1 MSLPVF
7 TVQTFNQAVLKAAG
21 AVFAQR
27 VDIIPGN
34 KVPAEMQKKIKDLTT
49 ATLADLQ
56 QAAKAKYPAAV
67 ALIDTD
73 IEVSEFGPS
82 FVSCLASATVL
93 LKKVASQPVAIPM
106 AQVQPQPMAQVQP
119 QPIPEMS
126 QPLFALPSQP
136 MGSQG
141 PMQPLIL
148 QPVAS
153 PVAAPVAAPVASPVA
168 PPVPVA
174 QPLPPPQGGKRKK
187 SRSRTKRSRR

>member
-27 VDIIPGN
+27 VDLIPGI
-34 KVPAEMQKKIKDLTT
+34 KVPAEMQKKINDLTA

-82 FVSCLASATVL
+82 FVSCLASGTVL
-93 LKKVASQPVAIPM
+93 LKKAASQPVAAPV
-106 AQVQPQPMAQVQP
+106 AQPVAAPVAPL
-119 QPIPEMS
+119 IPEMS
-126 QPLFALPSQP
+126 QPMFALPSQP

-141 PMQPLIL
+141 PAQPLLL
-148 QPVAS
+148 QPVAMAQ
-153 PVAAPVAAPVASPVA
+153 PVVPPIASPVA
-168 PPVPVA
+168 MA
-174 QPLPPPQGGKRKK
+174 QPVPQGGKRKK
-187 SRSRTKRSRR
+187 RHSRRSRR